1 MICVLA
7 SKIPNSFLANNATDA
22 SRGSVNIPSKT
33 SSIPSN
39 NQRGSTPRSKS
50 FAPNQEN
57 YNTYKLDEDC
67 SVVDKSMK
75 YEGFG
80 QLYKH
85 RPPFVAER
93 TVSRDSTYSLG
104 RGRSPRRFQS
114 SEMRL
119 PTPPRTPSYTESQD
133 SNNFIVDNKI
143 D

>member
-1 MICVLA
+1 M
-7 SKIPNSFLANNATDA
+7 
-22 SRGSVNIPSKT
+22 
-33 SSIPSN
+33 
-39 NQRGSTPRSKS
+39 
-50 FAPNQEN
+50 
-57 YNTYKLDEDC
+57 
-67 SVVDKSMK
+67 VDKSMK

-119 PTPPRTPSYTESQD
+119 PTPPRTPSYTGSQE
-133 SNNFIVDNKI
+133 SNNATEDDKI
-143 D
+143 H